1 MLIRDEDDSRSG
13 EEDLR
18 RGRWR
23 GGRQGEGTDNRAV
36 IEKNSSTVTEG
47 EEEDR
52 GDGGGWVRDG
62 GRRGEGWTVS
72 GKIE

>member
-36 IEKNSSTVTEG
+36 IEINSSTVTEG

-52 GDGGGWVRDG
+52 GDGGWEDG
-62 GRRGEGWTVS
+62 LEMGEGEER
-72 GKIE
+72 GGQ